1 MALMDHF
8 RKMGAGERLESS
20 DMYNGKPT
28 YKSEEAYKRAF
39 GMQTPLN
46 AKERFTQAR
55 LGLNPEMF
63 TAQQK
68 GLLGK
73 VLLQRL
79 GNEVQ

>member
-1 MALMDHF
+1 
-8 RKMGAGERLESS
+8 MGTGELVEAS
-20 DMYNGKPT
+20 DEYNGEPA

-63 TAQQK
+63 SC
-68 GLLGK
+68 LP
-73 VLLQRL
+73 
-79 GNEVQ
+79 NNS